1 MSLALQ
7 RRRVGDIVVIKCIGR
22 IVFGDEIAELQQQV
36 YDRVAEDPNIILNLA
51 EVDFIDSSGLGLLVR
66 FLNRTRFAHGDLK
79 LCAVP
84 ARIDEVLRITRL
96 KATFD
101 SFESEADAIAA
112 FYERAKSG
120 GTPDRFRSDI
130 LCVDKSAD
138 VLAYVCEVLRQAGY
152 GVLTSDNLPDALML
166 LKATPPKV
174 VVIGAELRAARGTW
188 TADTFNT
195 LVGAHSVV
203 ELPPDFSSRDAG
215 EAGHR
220 LLDRVR
226 TSLGKPA

>member
-1 MSLALQ
+1 VSLSLQ
-7 RRRVGDIVVIKCIGR
+7 RRRVGDIVIIKCTGR
-22 IVFGDEIAELQQQV
+22 IVFGEETTVLQQQV
-36 YDRVAEDPNIILNLA
+36 YDRVADDPYIVLNLA

-66 FLNRTRFAHGDLK
+66 FLNRSRFANGDLK

-84 ARIDEVLRITRL
+84 ARIDDVLRITRL

-101 SFESEADAIAA
+101 VFDSEADAIAA
-112 FYERAKSG
+112 FYQRGKSG

-138 VLAYVCEVLRQAGY
+138 VLAYICELLKQAGY
-152 GVLTSDNLPDALML
+152 GVLTSDNLPDALLL

-174 VVIGAELRAARGTW
+174 VVIGAELRAARDTW
-188 TADTFNT
+188 TADTFNSLAST
-195 LVGAHSVV
+195 LSVI
-203 ELPPDFSSRDAG
+203 ELPADFSIRDAG

-226 TSLGKPA
+226 SGLGEPA